1 MIDLNVRI
9 GNKAKAWACVNGK
22 MMMPFY
28 FSSKVKKKKDVQRII
43 IAVLDRVLVLEW
55 YPKKIQHSE
64 TESKESLVIIIEVDN
79 FISALEDT

>member
-1 MIDLNVRI
+1 MWLGRWWCHFTSVV
-9 GNKAKAWACVNGK
+9 KLKK
-22 MMMPFY
+22 
-28 FSSKVKKKKDVQRII
+28 KKKKDVQRII

-64 TESKESLVIIIEVDN
+64 TESKASLVIIIAVDN

>member
-1 MIDLNVRI
+1 
-9 GNKAKAWACVNGK
+9 

-28 FSSKVKKKKDVQRII
+28 FSSKVKKKKKKDVQRII

-64 TESKESLVIIIEVDN
+64 TESKASLVIIIAVDN